1 MPEPAKTPQPDSKP
15 IALAGGRVTVT
26 ADAATLTAEAI
37 SRGLRRAAN
46 KSRTPTRII
55 SGGGGFQARRGDRAF
70 RIGFIASFALLV
82 ALPLFVASV
91 YWGLIASKQYLTET
105 KFALRSGETSLI
117 ASMGGAGAGGQN
129 DQQMQEAQVVS
140 KYILS
145 RAIVEEL
152 DRKLD
157 LRKMFSRPGVDYF
170 SRIDADDPI
179 ETLEKYWKKRV
190 DSSVDIMSGII
201 SVGVRAFT
209 PDDSL
214 EITRHVVELSERLVN
229 ELSTRTRRDALA
241 QARAELTRAEERL
254 LTATTAMRDAR
265 NAEGVIDAP
274 AAAEAINKVITE
286 LRLELAAAEENLALQ
301 ESASASQSPQA
312 RLLNARVRSL
322 RSQIAE
328 YTAQIAGGG
337 GNGSE
342 SLAGHANVLSK
353 HQMEV
358 SVAQQQYAA
367 AATGYESARADFE
380 SQRAY
385 LAPFLR
391 PTLAEKSIY
400 PRRWVEWAIIVV
412 PASIG
417 WAILAAIAFLVRDHM
432 AK

>member
-1 MPEPAKTPQPDSKP
+1 MPEPAKASQQDAKP
-15 IALAGGRVTVT
+15 IALAGGRAAVTSE
-26 ADAATLTAEAI
+26 AAIATAEAI

-46 KSRTPTRII
+46 KSRAPSRIV

-70 RIGFIASFALLV
+70 RIGFLASFGLLV
-82 ALPLFVASV
+82 ALPVFVASV
-91 YWGLIASKQYLTET
+91 YWGLIASKQYVTET
-105 KFALRSGETSLI
+105 KFALKSGETSAI
-117 ASMGGAGAGGQN
+117 AAMGGVGGAQA
-129 DQQMQEAQVVS
+129 DQQMQDAQVIS

-145 RAIVEEL
+145 RAIVEAL
-152 DRKLD
+152 DKKLD
-157 LRKMFSRPGVDYF
+157 LRGKFSRPQADYF
-170 SRIDADDPI
+170 SRFDTDDPI

-201 SVGVRAFT
+201 SVSVRAFT

-214 EITRHVVELSERLVN
+214 DITKNVVELSERLVN
-229 ELSTRTRRDALA
+229 DMSTRARRDALA
-241 QARAELTRAEERL
+241 QARAELTRAEDRL
-254 LTATTAMRDAR
+254 QKATAAMRDAR

-286 LRLELAAAEENLALQ
+286 LRLELATAEGNLALQ
-301 ESASASQSPQA
+301 ESASATESPQV
-312 RLLNARVRSL
+312 RLLTARVQSL
-322 RSQIAE
+322 RNQIAE
-328 YTAQIAGGG
+328 YTAQIANNNGD
-337 GNGSE
+337 GSE
-342 SLAGHANVLSK
+342 SLAGRADVLSK
-353 HQMEV
+353 HQLDV
-358 SVAQQQYAA
+358 SLAQQQYAA
-367 AATGYESARADFE
+367 AATGFESARADYE

-385 LAPFLR
+385 LATFLR